1 MSAHE
6 VIKAGEPTE
15 MAGVAEAE
23 TQAAYAWAL
32 DYDDL
37 NEFPTQRLTSRHIT
51 ALGVAVSLVAIAV
64 AGAVMLVV
72 PSPKPSEPSEPVAIT
87 PAAVLD
93 GSYRFDFNPMN
104 DTIMGSPNPPSDTHP
119 NSNPT
124 TVWRAF
130 RSACTPSGCTATE
143 TMLDDTNHQV
153 AKAPLSTHQWRFTNG
168 RWEELSEKS
177 RETRETAGSTRQDRS
192 RRRNRL
198 VHSFIGAPAGRQFAR
213 FICCDRHIQ

>member
-1 MSAHE
+1 MKKLTYSEAEKIVEARPMSAHE

-51 ALGVAVSLVAIAV
+51 ALGVAVSLAAIAV

-93 GSYRFDFNPMN
+93 GTYRFDFNPMN
-104 DTIMGSPNPPSDTHP
+104 DTIMGLTEPALGYSSQFKPHHGLACLSIRMHPIRMHSYGDSAGRHQSPGCEGAAQHTPM
-119 NSNPT
+119 
-124 TVWRAF
+124 AF
-130 RSACTPSGCTATE
+130 
-143 TMLDDTNHQV
+143 
-153 AKAPLSTHQWRFTNG
+153 HQWSVG
-168 RWEELSEKS
+168 RTV
-177 RETRETAGSTRQDRS
+177 REVA
-192 RRRNRL
+192 
-198 VHSFIGAPAGRQFAR
+198 
-213 FICCDRHIQ
+213 